1 MALAQNGSEY
11 PLLDLFWT
19 MLFFFGFVVWFW
31 LLIVVFA
38 DLFHR
43 DDASGW
49 EKAAWTVFMIV
60 LPFIGL
66 LTYLIVQGKAMGE
79 RRREAAVAARMVY
92 EADIRSIT
100 GEGSQAAGQIA
111 TAKRL
116 LDTGAITSEEYE
128 LLKQK
133 ALGTPTAGTTG
144 EVN

>member
-1 MALAQNGSEY
+1 MALAANGTGY

-19 MLFFFGFVVWFW
+19 MLFFFGFVIWFW
-31 LLIVVFA
+31 LLIIVFG

-49 EKAAWTVFMIV
+49 VKAAWTLFMIV

-100 GEGSQAAGQIA
+100 GHGNQAAGQIA

-116 LDTGAITSEEYE
+116 LDSGAVTREEYE
-128 LLKQK
+128 VLKQK
-133 ALGTPTAGTTG
+133 ALGMPTAGTTG
-144 EVN
+144 EVS